1 VPGGDTHGD
10 SDFKSIGNVN
20 TYGDPYGSG
29 LSYAYIN
36 GYNYSYS
43 YRHTVTHANLRTRG
57 HTRSVEHGQPLSVHS
72 VWRRSG

>member
-10 SDFKSIGNVN
+10 SDFKSIGN

-29 LSYAYIN
+29 HSYAYIN
-36 GYNYSYS
+36 GDI
-43 YRHTVTHANLRTRG
+43 HTHGNAFSDANLRTSR

>member
-1 VPGGDTHGD
+1 VPGRDTHGD
-10 SDFKSIGNVN
+10 SDFKSIGNAN

-36 GYNYSYS
+36 GDI
-43 YRHTVTHANLRTRG
+43 HTHGNAFTHANLRTSR